1 MKAFMM
7 TLAQTRRRAKI
18 DALTSRLRKLREQ
31 RQEIKAQ
38 MLAAHDERERLIAD
52 ETRER
57 AA

>member
-7 TLAQTRRRAKI
+7 TLAQNRRRAKI
-18 DALTSRLRKLREQ
+18 EALTSRLRKLREQ

-38 MLAAHDERERLIAD
+38 MLAAQGERERLIAD

-57 AA
+57 AQ

>member
-7 TLAQTRRRAKI
+7 TLAQNRRRAKI

-38 MLAAHDERERLIAD
+38 MLAAQDERERLIAD

-57 AA
+57 A